1 MLFSSSSLFN
11 VKCFSFERSWDCNS
25 LGAGYGNGSGAHTVN
40 FSSQCFEIEPATA
53 MHELMHRL
61 GFDHEQERPDRDNYI
76 TVIYENIPAGQFNDV
91 SL

>member
-1 MLFSSSSLFN
+1 
-11 VKCFSFERSWDCNS
+11 
-25 LGAGYGNGSGAHTVN
+25 
-40 FSSQCFEIEPATA
+40 

-91 SL
+91 SLWLL